1 MEEKQ
6 IILSERLQM
15 LSRMVTPGSRV
26 ADVGCDHGFLSIY
39 LVQKGISP
47 GAIAMDV
54 RKGPL
59 AAAGEHVAAH
69 GLGAYIE
76 TRLSDGLKE
85 LKPEEADTVVCA
97 GMGGRLMKR
106 ILTESLDK
114 VRLLKELVLQPQ
126 SELQEFRGFL
136 RNTGF
141 CIADEDMVEEDG
153 KYYFAMHVLP
163 ESRSA
168 APEVDLPVSDRE
180 AYLRLCDKFG
190 EKLLLQRS
198 PILERYLQH
207 QEKILEQLSEK
218 LNGQGTERA
227 GERLSEVSRD
237 LRDVRAALDLFLRKS
252 R

>member
-1 MEEKQ
+1 
-6 IILSERLQM
+6 M
-15 LSRMVTPGSRV
+15 LSRMVTTGSLV

-47 GAIAMDV
+47 GVIAMDV
-54 RKGPL
+54 KKGPL

-85 LKPEEADTVVCA
+85 LRPGEVDTVVCA

-106 ILTESLDK
+106 ILTESQDK
-114 VRLLKELVLQPQ
+114 VMLLKELVLQPQ
-126 SELQEFRGFL
+126 SELQEFREFL
-136 RNTGF
+136 RNAGF
-141 CIADEDMVEEDG
+141 SITDEDMVEEDG

-163 ESRSA
+163 KKPAVISELNMLVTDQ
-168 APEVDLPVSDRE
+168 ETC
-180 AYLRLCDKFG
+180 LRLCNKFG
-190 EKLLLQRS
+190 EKLLLKRN
-198 PILERYLQH
+198 PILERYLRQ

-218 LNGQGTERA
+218 LNGQCTERTE
-227 GERLSEVSRD
+227 ERLREVARD
-237 LRDVRAALDLFLRKS
+237 LRDVRMALDLFLRKS